1 MTLDLEEAR
10 EALDEAIDRLNQK
23 MDDKDGPIWEADPEK
38 AAILQAISDRTE
50 IAENHRCLDLQ
61 YQLDSA
67 EAEIERLRADLQ
79 ACGSY
84 VGIGP
89 NEGDLPVP
97 ERVRRCVNRLNG
109 SIGHYDQ
116 KLIAQAAKITELGA
130 ALVEERARGN
140 HYGMSYEEAVSPD
153 PIERWIINGEID
165 APKIYIDRVRDEA
178 RRQLIAEGKIGNGD
192 HFPDITKMV
201 WQVTEERKAAIAAMS
216 SLRTDI
222 DCPECGAWLHFSD
235 IAQHGSVLQA
245 MLQEA
250 EAGV

>member
-1 MTLDLEEAR
+1 MTKEEA
-10 EALDEAIDRLNQK
+10 INVQ
-23 MDDKDGPIWEADPEK
+23 
-38 AAILQAISDRTE
+38 
-50 IAENHRCLDLQ
+50 HRCLDLQ
-61 YQLDSA
+61 YQLDDA
-67 EAEIERLRADLQ
+67 YAEIEQLRADLQ

-97 ERVRRCVNRLNG
+97 ERVRRCVSRLNG

-116 KLIAQAAKITELGA
+116 KLIARAAKITELEA

-178 RRQLIAEGKIGNGD
+178 RRQLVTEGKIGTGN
-192 HFPDITKMV
+192 HIVKTNQMV
-201 WQVTEERKAAIAAMS
+201 TDGGAWQVTEERKTALRFSISGEMSPTCSCKYCKDAIA
-216 SLRTDI
+216 TI
-222 DCPECGAWLHFSD
+222 W
-235 IAQHGSVLQA
+235 A
-245 MLQEA
+245 MLRGTE
-250 EAGV
+250 